1 MTRGKRAFGDLR
13 FPGYMVQR
21 LLYGGFALVQGAV
34 GATVLWRVSRMQIE
48 IQYLGL
54 GC

>member
-1 MTRGKRAFGDLR
+1 MARWKRAFWALR

-34 GATVLWRVSRMQIE
+34 GAKVLWRVRRMQIE
-48 IQYLGL
+48 IEYLGL